1 MRSQS
6 VTPRQKQPGGAWRF
20 AMPLSPYCGRSRAVV
35 RDRMSSAC
43 RSLPPKVLHAERDL
57 EWFALARRG
66 FQSLQLSSR
75 VLGKM
80 QALGASVHRLRL
92 CSGLSWVNLRW
103 ITPSAPGDMCV
114 CANAGHRCDL
124 ARLPWGARV
133 VIKLAPVP
141 TEMLLQW
148 QGSNDLATDR
158 VAAGAHVEHQAYRR
172 SLLARTLLGWRPM
185 GLLADHRR
193 ASHCAWERLP
203 IGRW

>member
-1 MRSQS
+1 
-6 VTPRQKQPGGAWRF
+6 
-20 AMPLSPYCGRSRAVV
+20 
-35 RDRMSSAC
+35 
-43 RSLPPKVLHAERDL
+43 
-57 EWFALARRG
+57 
-66 FQSLQLSSR
+66 
-75 VLGKM
+75 
-80 QALGASVHRLRL
+80 
-92 CSGLSWVNLRW
+92 
-103 ITPSAPGDMCV
+103 MCV

-158 VAAGAHVEHQAYRR
+158 VAAGAYVEHQAYRR

-193 ASHCAWERLP
+193 SSHHTAHGRGCPSGGGEGKRLAQRECP
-203 IGRW
+203 